1 MRAPSSKIQWLVWG
15 GLGSLCAA
23 LLVASVWQRTHSLP
37 SGCAPLPNFFSVP
50 DFALTNQTGQ
60 VVTLADL
67 RGKLWLVDIIFTR
80 CAGPCPDM
88 TRRMSELQAQ
98 FASEPR
104 LRLITLT
111 TDPGHD
117 TPAVLAAYARRFGA
131 EEGRWHFL
139 TGTKRQIAA
148 LAVEGLKLTAQDK
161 DPAQQENPNDLFI
174 HSSMLVLVDG
184 EGRARGIFES
194 DDPELKTKTKL
205 AVTALLRERVE
216 R

>member
-1 MRAPSSKIQWLVWG
+1 MRAPSSKVQWLVWG

-23 LLVASVWQRTHSLP
+23 LFVASVWQRTHSLP
-37 SGCAPLPNFFSVP
+37 SGSAPLPNFFSVP

-67 RGKLWLVDIIFTR
+67 RGNLWLVDIIFTR

-88 TRRMSELQAQ
+88 TRRMAELQAQ

-131 EEGRWHFL
+131 EAGRWHFL
-139 TGTKRQIAA
+139 TGTKPQIAA

-194 DDPELKTKTKL
+194 DDPELKMKTKL